1 MSGRHSFKANALTH
15 SVALLLTYEKLFPSL
30 QAIGG
35 NWFSLSLDK
44 KEYSQIR
51 LHEIGARSTG
61 VVLPK
66 MAHVT

>member
-1 MSGRHSFKANALTH
+1 MFTAD
-15 SVALLLTYEKLFPSL
+15 ALLLTYEKLFPTFF

-51 LHEIGARSTG
+51 LHEICAPSTG

-66 MAHVT
+66 MAHVTWPLTCDGDK

>member
-1 MSGRHSFKANALTH
+1 MASLNF
-15 SVALLLTYEKLFPSL
+15 VTYEKLFPTFF

-51 LHEIGARSTG
+51 LHEICAPSTG

-66 MAHVT
+66 MAHVTCRRHASKSA